1 MVDQNIGGLMAFEP
15 TFVRTLTLPRICQN
29 VVFIIV
35 ADFVQPTVLSIYL
48 YQTLIVHFGMR
59 CYFSDKPPT

>member
-1 MVDQNIGGLMAFEP
+1 MVEKNIGGLMAFEP
-15 TFVRTLTLPRICQN
+15 VFRKDSDLAFCPQ
-29 VVFIIV
+29 VFIIVV

-59 CYFSDKPPT
+59 CYFSDKPLT